1 MADPIIRLKRSAV
14 AGKRPTL
21 ANLPLGEV
29 ALNTYDGRL
38 FVRQDTG
45 GVGIAT
51 TIRAVNPWS
60 ENFISGGEH
69 SIYYDGGDVGIGT
82 QNPTS
87 SLDVN
92 GTVTATSFVG
102 NGSSITGITFGQL
115 SDVTLTNVGQHDI
128 AVYHDGEGWLN
139 DPGASRVVQEVRNVT
154 GIAITQAYPVYETGY
169 NQGNERVTV
178 DVADAGIS
186 TAMPALGIIHDA
198 DLGNNS
204 NGYVIISGIADGID
218 TSGYTEGDELYVA
231 VGGGLTNTR
240 PTGATALIQKIGT
253 VLRSHATTGSILV
266 QGAGRTNDVP
276 NTISVSSSITAGDG
290 FYGDGSGITGLQH
303 SQVIGVITG
312 LVVKEEGSVVG
323 TAGSV
328 AHLNF
333 VSPNLTVTASG
344 VGATLTLTDDP
355 TFNSLD
361 VTGIA
366 TANSFSGSGI
376 NLSGIVTSITAGD
389 NISISTATGN
399 VTITGLG
406 NTANISADT
415 LVVTGVST
423 LSVVTGATYYGD
435 GSNITGLTYTQVSG
449 AMGDLVDD
457 TTPQLGGNLDVN
469 NKDIT
474 GTGNVNIT
482 GVITA
487 TTFSGSGAS
496 LTNIPNS
503 SLDNSTVSYGGFRW
517 FGCNSSI

>member
-51 TIRAVNPWS
+51 TIRTVNPWS
-60 ENFISGGEH
+60 ENYQSGGEH
-69 SIYYDGGDVGIGT
+69 SIYYDSGDVGIGT
-82 QNPTS
+82 QIPTS
-87 SLDVN
+87 TLDVN

-102 NGSSITGITFGQL
+102 NGSSITGITFDQL

-169 NQGNERVTV
+169 NQGNERVTI
-178 DVADAGIS
+178 DVANAGIP

-198 DLGNNS
+198 DLGSNS

-218 TSGYTEGDELYVA
+218 TSGYSEGDELYVA

-240 PTGATALIQKIGT
+240 PAGSTDLIQKIGT

-290 FYGDGSGITGLQH
+290 FYGDGSGITGLTH
-303 SQVIGVITG
+303 S
-312 LVVKEEGSVVG
+312 
-323 TAGSV
+323 
-328 AHLNF
+328 
-333 VSPNLTVTASG
+333 
-344 VGATLTLTDDP
+344 
-355 TFNSLD
+355 
-361 VTGIA
+361 
-366 TANSFSGSGI
+366 
-376 NLSGIVTSITAGD
+376 
-389 NISISTATGN
+389 
-399 VTITGLG
+399 
-406 NTANISADT
+406 
-415 LVVTGVST
+415 
-423 LSVVTGATYYGD
+423 
-435 GSNITGLTYTQVSG
+435 QVSG
-449 AMGDLVDD
+449 AMGDVVDD
-457 TTPQLGGNLDVN
+457 TTPQLGGNLDLN
-469 NKDIT
+469 NFDIT
-474 GTGNVNIT
+474 GTGNITLTGIASATSFSGDGSNLTGIVTSITAGSNISVDSSTGSVTIT
-482 GVITA
+482 GLANTA
-487 TTFSGSGAS
+487 NIVSDTIDTGSLNVTGLSTFSDDANFQNVSVGGTLSLSGAGS
-496 LTNIPNS
+496 QFFAFNEDTVKVKFANWYS
-503 SLDNSTVSYGGFRW
+503 SNDR
-517 FGCNSSI
+517 